1 MNAFAFE
8 MRSRIIS
15 AAVSVLTGAG
25 AGAITAGRGLGV
37 FVACT
42 CAKVAGIKPASTRK
56 AEVLNLLT
64 FNGIFSPPADLN
76 FP

>member
-1 MNAFAFE
+1 

-25 AGAITAGRGLGV
+25 AGAGAVVAGSGLGE
-37 FVACT
+37 FTACT
-42 CAKVAGIKPASTRK
+42 CAKVAGMKPARTRK

>member
-1 MNAFAFE
+1 

-15 AAVSVLTGAG
+15 AAVSVFIGAG
-25 AGAITAGRGLGV
+25 AAAAGSGLGE

-42 CAKVAGIKPASTRK
+42 CANVAGIRPARTRK
-56 AEVLNLLT
+56 TEVLNLLT